1 MTVHGGVLRP
11 RIIVITDPAFGD
23 GRILHC
29 VAAVARALPV
39 GAFAVQLR
47 DKSRPISSLRL
58 FAHELRMVTQAVG
71 AALIVNGLPQLARE
85 VAADGVHLGK
95 GTVSVEDARR
105 IAGKHI
111 WISVAAHT
119 DGDVRAAAEGGV
131 DAVLVSPVFASRP
144 PRSGSPYKVARGV
157 AALRAARSYGRGRL
171 RIYALGGI
179 TSENAAACASAG
191 ADGVAVIRTVLAS
204 ADPSAQARAV
214 HDAWAGR

>member
-1 MTVHGGVLRP
+1 
-11 RIIVITDPAFGD
+11 
-23 GRILHC
+23 
-29 VAAVARALPV
+29 
-39 GAFAVQLR
+39 
-47 DKSRPISSLRL
+47 
-58 FAHELRMVTQAVG
+58 
-71 AALIVNGLPQLARE
+71 LIVNGLPQLARE

-105 IAGKHI
+105 IAGQHI

-119 DGDVRAAAEGGV
+119 DEDVRAAAEEGV

-144 PRSGSPYKVARGV
+144 PRSGSPYKGARGV